1 MEVEVPVSKFR
12 VFATFYNRSHFAD
25 NSHAT
30 DEKKYATKN
39 IHIAMF

>member
-1 MEVEVPVSKFR
+1 MQSESSNFR
-12 VFATFYNRSHFAD
+12 HAFRCYRLYFTD

-39 IHIAMF
+39 IHIVMF